1 MIFGLTEKKVAGI
14 TAQPTGQGMLS
25 LTIRDSEVLYAVY
38 MPFIRN
44 GGLFIPT
51 NRFYKLGDEIFML
64 LTLPDASDKLP
75 VTGKVVWITPPRAQ
89 GNRSAGIGVQ
99 FSSADDAVRAKIESL
114 LAGHSQEQTTH
125 TL

>member
-1 MIFGLTEKKVAGI
+1 MIFGISDRKSAGLE
-14 TAQPTGQGMLS
+14 AQPAGQGMLS
-25 LTIRDSEVLYAVY
+25 LTIRDAEVLYATY

-51 NRFYKLGDEIFML
+51 NRFYRLGDEIFML
-64 LTLPDASDKLP
+64 LTLLDETDKLP
-75 VTGKVVWITPPRAQ
+75 VTGKVVWITPQRAQ
-89 GNRSAGIGVQ
+89 ANRSAGIGVQ
-99 FSSADDAVRAKIESL
+99 FSASDDTVRAKIESL